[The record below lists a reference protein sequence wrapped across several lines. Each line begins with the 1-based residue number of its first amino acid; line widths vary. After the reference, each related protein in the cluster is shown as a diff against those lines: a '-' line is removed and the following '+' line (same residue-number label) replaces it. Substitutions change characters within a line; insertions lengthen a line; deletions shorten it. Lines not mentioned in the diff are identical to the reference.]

1 MTQAPADSVY
11 IGESVKPEFIYLR
24 LANRHGLIT
33 GATGTGKTVT
43 LQGLAEGFS
52 DQGVPVFCADVKGDL
67 SGVAEMGEP
76 KSWIEARANEI
87 DYTPN
92 FQAYPVIFWDLF
104 GEQGQPIRATIAQ
117 LGSLLLSRLMDLSE
131 TQEGILNIAFTIA
144 DDEKLPLV
152 DLKDLRALLEDLA
165 ARADELTGDYSNITE
180 KSVGSI
186 QRTLLVLEQQVGSC
200 WFGEPAREISDLI
213 MRTAPDGRGY
223 ISVLAA
229 EGLMQSPRV
238 YATFLLFLL
247 SKLVEE
253 LPEVGD
259 PDKPRLVFFFD
270 EAHMLF
276 KDAPKAL
283 LERVEQVLHLIRSK
297 GVGIYFVTQDP
308 LDIPDTVSRQLGTRI
323 QHTLHAYMP
332 AEQKAVAQTFR
343 GNPTIDIERAIMQ
356 LGIGE
361 ALVSTLD
368 QNGQSSM
375 VELTWVR
382 PPNSRVGPITDAE
395 RNAVINASPVEYDAG
410 VKRDSAYE
418 ILQKRTGWLVD
429 AEATLVAAE
438 QGDADAQVNLGFM
451 YKSGHGVPR
460 DAAEAVQWFRRAANQ
475 GNAEAQDNL
484 RAWASDARRW

>member
-1 MTQAPADSVY
+1 M
-11 IGESVKPEFIYLR
+11 
-24 LANRHGLIT
+24 
-33 GATGTGKTVT
+33 
-43 LQGLAEGFS
+43 
-52 DQGVPVFCADVKGDL
+52 
-67 SGVAEMGEP
+67 
-76 KSWIEARANEI
+76 
-87 DYTPN
+87 
-92 FQAYPVIFWDLF
+92 
-104 GEQGQPIRATIAQ
+104 
-117 LGSLLLSRLMDLSE
+117 
-131 TQEGILNIAFTIA
+131 
-144 DDEKLPLV
+144 
-152 DLKDLRALLEDLA
+152 
-165 ARADELTGDYSNITE
+165 
-180 KSVGSI
+180 
-186 QRTLLVLEQQVGSC
+186 
-200 WFGEPAREISDLI
+200 
-213 MRTAPDGRGY
+213 
-223 ISVLAA
+223 
-229 EGLMQSPRV
+229 
-238 YATFLLFLL
+238 
-247 SKLVEE
+247 
-253 LPEVGD
+253 
-259 PDKPRLVFFFD
+259 FFFD

-451 YKSGHGVPR
+451 YKSGHGGPR